1 MNGQIVSDGFTLQ
14 YRLSGTGIPTL
25 VVGSSIYYDR
35 SFSQELRT
43 KLHMVFIDHRGFAP
57 ANYCQDTDKY
67 QLDLLVD
74 DIELMRRELGFD
86 RVVIIGHS
94 GHAFMALEYAKK
106 YPDRKAALA
115 ANLVRLPSDAAILAS
130 DPSDR

>member
-57 ANYCQDTDKY
+57 ANDCQDTDKY

-74 DIELMRRELGFD
+74 PVAIRN
-86 RVVIIGHS
+86 S
-94 GHAFMALEYAKK
+94 GCTRSSFYYAMLVNGSKK
-106 YPDRKAALA
+106 
-115 ANLVRLPSDAAILAS
+115 LV
-130 DPSDR
+130 